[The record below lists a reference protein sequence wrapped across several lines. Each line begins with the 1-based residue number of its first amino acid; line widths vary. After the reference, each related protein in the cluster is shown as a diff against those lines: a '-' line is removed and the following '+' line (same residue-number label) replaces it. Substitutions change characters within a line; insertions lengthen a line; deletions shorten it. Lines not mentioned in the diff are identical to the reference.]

1 MMHVTALYAS
11 LLTPLFVI
19 LSVRVIAMRR
29 DTGAPLGDGGNPELL
44 RSMRVHANFA
54 EYVPLALILLGLA
67 ESLHTSVW
75 LLHCF
80 GWALLI
86 GRLSHAIGV

>member
-1 MMHVTALYAS
+1 
-11 LLTPLFVI
+11 
-19 LSVRVIAMRR
+19 
-29 DTGAPLGDGGNPELL
+29 
-44 RSMRVHANFA
+44 MRVHANFA

-86 GRLSHAIGV
+86 GRLSHAIGVSRAEEPYGFRVAAMALTLTMLIGTALTCLYGVIQKSYSVVGK